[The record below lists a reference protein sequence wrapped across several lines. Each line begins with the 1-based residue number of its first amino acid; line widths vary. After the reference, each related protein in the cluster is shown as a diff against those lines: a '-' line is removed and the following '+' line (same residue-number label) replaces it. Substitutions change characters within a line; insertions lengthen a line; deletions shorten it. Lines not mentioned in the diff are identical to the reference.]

1 MTFRGITTILLL
13 ILSNVFMT
21 LAWYGH
27 LKFKELKW
35 FENLGLIA
43 IIFISWGL
51 ALFEYFFQVPAN
63 RIGFK
68 ENGGPFTLL
77 QLKII
82 QEVITL
88 IVFVVFSVIFFKN
101 QTFKFNHFIGMMF
114 LILAVYFIFKKD

>member
-1 MTFRGITTILLL
+1 MKAILTIALLV
-13 ILSNVFMT
+13 LSNVFMT

-35 FENLGLIA
+35 FENLGLVA

-68 ENGGPFTLL
+68 DNGGPFTLI
-77 QLKII
+77 QLKVI
-82 QEVITL
+82 QEVVTL
-88 IVFVVFSVIFFKN
+88 VVFVIFSLLAFKN
-101 QTFKFNHFIGMMF
+101 ETFRWNHAVGF
-114 LILAVYFIFKKD
+114 LFLVLAVYFIFRK

>member
-1 MTFRGITTILLL
+1 MKAFLTIGLL
-13 ILSNVFMT
+13 ILSNIFMT

-63 RIGFK
+63 KIGFR
-68 ENGGPFTLL
+68 ENGGPFTLM
-77 QLKII
+77 QLKVI
-82 QEVITL
+82 QKVITL
-88 IVFVVFSVIFFKN
+88 VIFIIFSLLFFKN
-101 QTFKFNHFIGMMF
+101 ETFRWNHAIGLVF
-114 LILAVYFIFKKD
+114 LVLAVYFIFRK